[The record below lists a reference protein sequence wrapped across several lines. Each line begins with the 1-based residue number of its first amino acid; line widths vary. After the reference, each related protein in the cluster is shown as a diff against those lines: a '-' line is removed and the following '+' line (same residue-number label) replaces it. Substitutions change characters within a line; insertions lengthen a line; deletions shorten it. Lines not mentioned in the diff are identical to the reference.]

1 MPITPVASLKAHLN
15 LEHDLDDDLL
25 ISKLDAAEG
34 YAANYIGAAISE
46 PVPATIT
53 QAVLMLAGF
62 WYEHREA
69 AQSGGNAYIVPF
81 GVHDLLQA
89 SRKWAV

>member
-1 MPITPVASLKAHLN
+1 MSIIPVALLKAHLN

-25 ISKLDAAEG
+25 SSQLDAAEA
-34 YAANYIGAAISE
+34 YAGSFVGAELTDPIPPAIS
-46 PVPATIT
+46 
-53 QAVLMLAGF
+53 QSVLMLAGF

-69 AQSGGNAYIVPF
+69 AQTGGNAYVVPF

-89 SRKWAV
+89 HRKWAV